1 MVADNTAKNRGIGKP
16 FKKGQSGNPAGRPK
30 GTRNKLA
37 EALLGKLLDDF
48 NEHGEEAIAR
58 VRKSDPEGYLKIL
71 AALVAKVPVAEV
83 NVNNNTLV
91 SNNRVMIVTD
101 HGTDEEWEAKLQKQ
115 QLALIDEAQG
125 PATNEP
131 SKT

>member
-1 MVADNTAKNRGIGKP
+1 M
-16 FKKGQSGNPAGRPK
+16 S
-30 GTRNKLA
+30 

-48 NEHGEEAIAR
+48 NEYGEEAIAR

-71 AALVAKVPVAEV
+71 AALVAKVPMAEV
-83 NVNNNTLV
+83 NVNNNMLV

-101 HGTDEEWEAKLQKQ
+101 HGTDEEWEAKLRKQ
-115 QLALIDEAQG
+115 QQALIEEAQE
-125 PATNEP
+125 PATGPP